1 MVATMEGAH
10 AVVAVLGAV
19 IVIYVWSSVIRTL
32 VVPRGLRS
40 ALTGVAQKGTIGLF
54 SLIGGRVRSFEA
66 RDRILAWAAPLS
78 ILVTLVFWI
87 VGFVLGYSLL
97 LAGVSDESVGTDVRE
112 GASALLALTFLGK
125 SRASLTIVDL
135 FAAATGPVVIGLL
148 VGYLPT
154 LYASYSRRET
164 DVTMLE
170 ARAGE
175 PNWGPEI
182 LARHASID
190 SLDALDGFFRDWER
204 WAADI
209 SESHTNYPV
218 LVHVRS
224 ARPLRNWLVGM
235 VSVMDAAALNLALAP
250 SSAPSSARMAVRA
263 GFVCL
268 RDIATTVNID
278 FDADPDP
285 DGEIQLTYDEFLRAV
300 ARLESTGFPME
311 RTAQEAWPHFRGWR
325 VNYEAIAY
333 VLADRIDAVAAPWT
347 GPRRRGDAPIPPRT
361 PRNRLPGGGHGPVGS
376 DRPVDPQPER

>member
-1 MVATMEGAH
+1 MLAAVAG
-10 AVVAVLGAV
+10 AVVVV
-19 IVIYVWSSVIRTL
+19 YVWSSVVRTL

-40 ALTGVAQKGTIGLF
+40 RLTLVAQKGTIGCFRLVADR
-54 SLIGGRVRSFEA
+54 LRSFEA

-87 VGFVLGYSLL
+87 IGFVLGYWLL
-97 LAGVSDESVGTDVRE
+97 LVGVSSESVGTDARE
-112 GASALLALTFLGK
+112 GASALLALTFIGEA
-125 SRASLTIVDL
+125 RTSLTVVDL
-135 FAAATGPVVIGLL
+135 VAAATGPVVIGLL

-218 LVHVRS
+218 LVFVRS

-235 VSVMDAAALNLALAP
+235 ISVMDAAALQLALSPAHAQSP
-250 SSAPSSARMAVRA
+250 ARNALRM

-268 RDIATTVNID
+268 RDIATTVRIPY
-278 FDADPDP
+278 DPDP
-285 DGEIQLTYDEFLRAV
+285 NPDDDIALTYEDFLAAV
-300 ARLESTGFPME
+300 ARLERAGYPME
-311 RTAQEAWPHFRGWR
+311 RSPEEAWPHFRGWR
-325 VNYEAIAY
+325 INYESIAY
-333 VLADRIDAVAAPWT
+333 VLADRIDAVPAPWT
-347 GPRRRGDAPIPPRT
+347 GARRRGEATIQPRT
-361 PRNRLPGGGHGPVGS
+361 PLNRLPGGGHGPVGS
-376 DRPVDPQPER
+376 E